1 MLLSD
6 YLLNCRLGIFY
17 QTGQM
22 EFRKVKFIHNP
33 KSGLIHSSRLIR
45 RIIERALI
53 EAPFTYDFVETKHK
67 GHAYQLAKEAVDQG
81 YDAVVAVGGDG
92 TANEVATA
100 LLHTGIP
107 MSIVPIGSGNGLA
120 RGLGIPVSVRRSV
133 RLLLKGQTHLID
145 AGRIEDRYFFVVTGV
160 GFDALIGK
168 LFDDRSLRGPL
179 PYFTIGF
186 REFLFYRPE
195 VFELRFNG
203 QKVVTPALL
212 VAIANTQQW
221 GNGVII
227 APHAEPDDGMLDIC
241 IIHRVKFFYAL
252 YHFPKLFTGKIDK
265 MRKYERYR
273 ADALEIIREKPGP
286 FHVDG
291 EPYEASTTLRVSVEH
306 HALNVVVPKP
316 KEQRAWLRG
325 VLEKLESV
333 GQQVVSQ
340 G

>member
-1 MLLSD
+1 
-6 YLLNCRLGIFY
+6 
-17 QTGQM
+17 M

-33 KSGLIHSSRLIR
+33 KSGLIRSPRLIR

-53 EAPFTYDFVETKHK
+53 EAPFEYDFAETKHK
-67 GHAYQLAKEAVDQG
+67 GHAHQIAKEAVAQG

-92 TANEVATA
+92 TANEIASA
-100 LLHTGIP
+100 LLHTGVP

-133 RLLLKGQTHLID
+133 RLLLKGRTHKID
-145 AGRIEDRYFFVVTGV
+145 AGCIENRYFFVVTGV

-195 VFELRFNG
+195 VFVLRFNG
-203 QKVVTPALL
+203 REVVAPALL
-212 VAIANTQQW
+212 VTIANTKQW

-227 APHAEPDDGMLDIC
+227 APQAEPDDGLLDIC

-265 MRKYERYR
+265 IRKYERYQ
-273 ADALEIIREKPGP
+273 AVAVEINRQKPGP

-291 EPYEASTTLRVSVEH
+291 EPHEANTTLRVSVEH
-306 HALNVVVPKP
+306 DALTVVVPKP
-316 KEQRAWLRG
+316 KEQRAWLRS
-325 VLEKLESV
+325 VLDRLESV
-333 GQQVVSQ
+333 GQQVIFQ
-340 G
+340 Q

>member
-1 MLLSD
+1 
-6 YLLNCRLGIFY
+6 
-17 QTGQM
+17 M
-22 EFRKVKFIHNP
+22 EFRKIKFIHNP
-33 KSGLIHSSRLIR
+33 KSGFIRSPRLIR

-53 EAPFTYDFVETKHK
+53 GAPFKYDFSETKHK
-67 GHAYQLAKEAVDQG
+67 GHAHQIAKEAVEQG

-92 TANEVATA
+92 TANEIAAA
-100 LLHTGIP
+100 LMHTGVP

-120 RGLGIPVSVRRSV
+120 RGLGIPISVRRSV
-133 RLLLKGQTHLID
+133 RLLLKGQTHQID
-145 AGRIEDRYFFVVTGV
+145 AGCIENRYFFVVTGV

-195 VFELRFNG
+195 VFVLRFND
-203 QKVVTPALL
+203 QQIVAPALL
-212 VAIANTQQW
+212 VTIANTKQW

-227 APHAEPDDGMLDIC
+227 APQAEPDDGMLDIC

-265 MRKYERYR
+265 IRKYERYR
-273 ADALEIIREKPGP
+273 AVALEIIREKPGP

-291 EPYEASTTLRVSVEH
+291 EPHEAGTTLRVSVEH
-306 HALNVVVPKP
+306 NALTVVVPRP

-325 VLEKLESV
+325 VLNKLESV
-333 GQQVVSQ
+333 GQQVLSQ
-340 G
+340 Q